1 MRQAAVAGLALAIT
15 ALALV
20 GWRWCGV
27 ETTVVLVRHAD
38 RAPGQKADEL
48 AATGLARSRELARA
62 LEKSGVSAI
71 IHSDTQRA
79 AQTAA
84 PVAAMAGLAPIVLPA
99 KDYEAVAGEVRKHP
113 GETLLAIGHSNTVPA
128 IIAAPGG
135 PQLPDIGDAEF
146 DNLFVLSLC
155 RCGEPARLL
164 KLQYGAP

>member
-1 MRQAAVAGLALAIT
+1 MRQVAIAGLALGIT
-15 ALALV
+15 ALAFV

-38 RAPGQKADEL
+38 RAPGQKTDEL
-48 AATGLARSRELARA
+48 SASGAARSRELAHV

-84 PVAAMAGLAPIVLPA
+84 PVAAMAGLTPIVLPA
-99 KDYEAVAGEVRKHP
+99 KDTAAVAEEVRKHP
-113 GETLLAIGHSNTVPA
+113 GETLLVIGHSNTVPA
-128 IIAAPGG
+128 IIAALGG
-135 PQLPDIGDAEF
+135 PQLPDIDDAEF
-146 DNLFVLSLC
+146 DNLFVLSQC
-155 RCGEPARLL
+155 RCGARGRLL